1 MTPMNCYALTS
12 IAPEI
17 IRELQR
23 GKARTIELQSTHNV
37 ITLAGLEP
45 GSAVFMTSENLE
57 DLTPGD
63 TGIIVELLATS
74 ITMKRIMEFT
84 QGLHYEE
91 RERMSARI
99 KVRCIGSSTVKT
111 VSQETLIRPV
121 SVEVV
126 KSACYHA
133 L

>member
-1 MTPMNCYALTS
+1 MNCYALTS

-23 GKARTIELQSTHNV
+23 GKARTIDLQSTHNV
-37 ITLAGLEP
+37 ITLAGIEP

-63 TGIIVELLATS
+63 TGIIVELLSIS
-74 ITMKRIMEFT
+74 ITMKRMVEFT

-99 KVRCIGSSTVKT
+99 KVRCIGSSTVKNVT
-111 VSQETLIRPV
+111 QESLIRPV

>member
-1 MTPMNCYALTS
+1 MNCYALTG
-12 IAPEI
+12 IAPEVI
-17 IRELQR
+17 TELHR

-37 ITLAGLEP
+37 ITLAGIEP

-63 TGIIVELLATS
+63 SGIIVELIGIS
-74 ITMKRIMEFT
+74 ITMKRVVEFT

-99 KVRCIGSSTVKT
+99 KVRCTGSSTVKSVT
-111 VSQETLIRPV
+111 QESMIRPV

>member
-1 MTPMNCYALTS
+1 MNCYALTGIS
-12 IAPEI
+12 AEV

-23 GKARTIELQSTHNV
+23 GKPRTLELQSAHNV
-37 ITLAGLEP
+37 VTLAGLDP
-45 GSAVFMTSENLE
+45 GSAIFMTSIDLE
-57 DLTPGD
+57 DLAPGD
-63 TGIIVELLATS
+63 NGIIVELISVS
-74 ITMKRIMEFT
+74 IMMKRMVEFT

-111 VSQETLIRPV
+111 VSLESMIRPV
-121 SVEVV
+121 AVDVV

-133 L
+133 I

>member
-1 MTPMNCYALTS
+1 MNCYALTS

-23 GKARTIELQSTHNV
+23 GKARTLELQSTHNV
-37 ITLAGLEP
+37 ITLTGLEP
-45 GSAVFMTSENLE
+45 GAAVFMTSENIE

-63 TGIIVELLATS
+63 TGIIVELIAVS
-74 ITMKRIMEFT
+74 ITMKRMVEFT

-99 KVRCIGSSTVKT
+99 KVRCIGSSTVKS
-111 VSQETLIRPV
+111 VSMEALFRPV
-121 SVEVV
+121 SVDVV

>member
-1 MTPMNCYALTS
+1 MNCYALTGIS
-12 IAPEI
+12 LEVIL
-17 IRELQR
+17 ELQK
-23 GKARTIELQSTHNV
+23 GKPRTLELQSTHNV

-45 GSAVFMTSENLE
+45 GSAVFMTSVDLE
-57 DLTPGD
+57 DISPGD
-63 TGIIVELLATS
+63 TGIIVELIS
-74 ITMKRIMEFT
+74 VNITMKRMVEFT

-99 KVRCIGSSTVKT
+99 KVKCIGSSTVKT
-111 VSQETLIRPV
+111 VSLESMIRPV
-121 SVEVV
+121 SVDVV

>member
-1 MTPMNCYALTS
+1 MNCYALTS

-17 IRELQR
+17 IKELNR
-23 GKARTIELQSTHNV
+23 GKARTLELQSTHNV
-37 ITLAGLEP
+37 ITLAGVEP

-63 TGIIVELLATS
+63 TGIIVELIGIS
-74 ITMKRIMEFT
+74 ITMKRMVEFT

-91 RERMSARI
+91 RERLSARI
-99 KVRCIGSSTVKT
+99 KVRCIGSSTVKSVT
-111 VSQETLIRPV
+111 QESMIQPV

>member
-1 MTPMNCYALTS
+1 MNCYALTS

-23 GKARTIELQSTHNV
+23 GKARTLELQSTHNV

-63 TGIIVELLATS
+63 TGIIVELIAIS
-74 ITMKRIMEFT
+74 ITMKRMVEFT

-111 VSQETLIRPV
+111 VCMETLFRPV
-121 SVEVV
+121 SVDVV

>member
-1 MTPMNCYALTS
+1 MNCYALTG
-12 IAPEI
+12 IAPEVI
-17 IRELQR
+17 TELHR
-23 GKARTIELQSTHNV
+23 GKARTLELQSTHNV
-37 ITLAGLEP
+37 ITLAGIEP

-63 TGIIVELLATS
+63 TGIIVELIGVS
-74 ITMKRIMEFT
+74 ITMKRVVEFT

-99 KVRCIGSSTVKT
+99 KVRCIGSSTVKSVT
-111 VSQETLIRPV
+111 QESMIRPV

>member
-1 MTPMNCYALTS
+1 MTMNCYALTS
-12 IAPEI
+12 IAPEV

-45 GSAVFMTSENLE
+45 GSAVFMTSENIE

-63 TGIIVELLATS
+63 TGIIVELIAIS
-74 ITMKRIMEFT
+74 ITMKRMVEFT

-99 KVRCIGSSTVKT
+99 KVRCVGSSTVKN
-111 VSQETLIRPV
+111 VSMETLFRPV
-121 SVEVV
+121 SVDVV

>member
-1 MTPMNCYALTS
+1 MNCYALTS

-63 TGIIVELLATS
+63 SGIIVELIALS
-74 ITMKRIMEFT
+74 ITMKRMVEFT

-99 KVRCIGSSTVKT
+99 KVRCIGSSTVKN
-111 VSQETLIRPV
+111 VSQESLIRPV
-121 SVEVV
+121 AVEVV

>member
-1 MTPMNCYALTS
+1 
-12 IAPEI
+12 
-17 IRELQR
+17 
-23 GKARTIELQSTHNV
+23 
-37 ITLAGLEP
+37 
-45 GSAVFMTSENLE
+45 MTSENLE

-63 TGIIVELLATS
+63 TGIIVELIGIN
-74 ITMKRIMEFT
+74 ITMKRVVEFT

-99 KVRCIGSSTVKT
+99 KVRCTGSSTVKSVT
-111 VSQETLIRPV
+111 QESMIRPV

>member
-1 MTPMNCYALTS
+1 MNCYALTS

-23 GKARTIELQSTHNV
+23 GKARTLELQSTHNV

-63 TGIIVELLATS
+63 TGIIVELIGIS
-74 ITMKRIMEFT
+74 ITMKRMVEFT

-99 KVRCIGSSTVKT
+99 KVRCIGSSTVKNVT
-111 VSQETLIRPV
+111 QESLIRPV

>member
-1 MTPMNCYALTS
+1 MNCYALTS
-12 IAPEI
+12 ISPEI

-23 GKARTIELQSTHNV
+23 GKARTVELQSTHNV

-45 GSAVFMTSENLE
+45 GTAVFMTSENLE

-63 TGIIVELLATS
+63 TGIIVELVSIS

-99 KVRCIGSSTVKT
+99 KIRCIGSSMVKN
-111 VSQETLIRPV
+111 VVHETLIRPV

>member
-1 MTPMNCYALTS
+1 MNCYALTGIS
-12 IAPEI
+12 PEV

-23 GKARTIELQSTHNV
+23 GKPRTLELQSAHNV
-37 ITLAGLEP
+37 VTLASLEP
-45 GSAVFMTSENLE
+45 GASIFMTSVDLE
-57 DLTPGD
+57 DLTSGD
-63 TGIIVELLATS
+63 SGIIVELISVS
-74 ITMKRIMEFT
+74 IMMKRMVEFT

-99 KVRCIGSSTVKT
+99 KVRCIGSSTVKN
-111 VSQETLIRPV
+111 VSLESMIRPI
-121 SVEVV
+121 SVDVV

>member
-1 MTPMNCYALTS
+1 MNCYALTGIS
-12 IAPEI
+12 PEV

-23 GKARTIELQSTHNV
+23 GKPRTIELQSTHNV
-37 ITLAGLEP
+37 VTLAGLEP
-45 GSAVFMTSENLE
+45 GSAVFMTSVDLE
-57 DLTPGD
+57 DISPGD
-63 TGIIVELLATS
+63 TGIIVELIS
-74 ITMKRIMEFT
+74 VNITMKRIVEFT

-99 KVRCIGSSTVKT
+99 KVKCIGSSTVKT
-111 VSQETLIRPV
+111 VSLESMIRPV
-121 SVEVV
+121 SVDVV

>member
-1 MTPMNCYALTS
+1 MNCYALTG
-12 IAPEI
+12 IAPEVI
-17 IRELQR
+17 TELHR
-23 GKARTIELQSTHNV
+23 GKARTLELRSTHNV
-37 ITLAGLEP
+37 ITLAGIEP

-63 TGIIVELLATS
+63 TGIIVELIGVS
-74 ITMKRIMEFT
+74 ITMKRVVEFT

-99 KVRCIGSSTVKT
+99 KVRCTGSSTVKSVT
-111 VSQETLIRPV
+111 QESMIRPV

>member
-1 MTPMNCYALTS
+1 MNCYALTGIS
-12 IAPEI
+12 PEV

-23 GKARTIELQSTHNV
+23 GKPRTLELQSTHNV
-37 ITLAGLEP
+37 ITLASLEP
-45 GSAVFMTSENLE
+45 GASIFMTSVDLE
-57 DLTPGD
+57 DLTSGD
-63 TGIIVELLATS
+63 SGIIVELISVS
-74 ITMKRIMEFT
+74 IMMKRMVEFT

-99 KVRCIGSSTVKT
+99 KVRCIGSSTVKN
-111 VSQETLIRPV
+111 VSLESMIRPI
-121 SVEVV
+121 SVDVV

>member
-1 MTPMNCYALTS
+1 MNCYALTG
-12 IAPEI
+12 IAPEVI
-17 IRELQR
+17 MELHK
-23 GKARTIELQSTHNV
+23 GKARTLELQSTHNV
-37 ITLAGLEP
+37 ITLAGIEP

-63 TGIIVELLATS
+63 TGIIVELIGVS
-74 ITMKRIMEFT
+74 ITMKRVVEFT

-99 KVRCIGSSTVKT
+99 KVRCIGSSTVKSVT
-111 VSQETLIRPV
+111 QESMIRPV

-133 L
+133 I

>member
-1 MTPMNCYALTS
+1 MNCYALTGIS
-12 IAPEI
+12 PEV
-17 IRELQR
+17 IRELQK
-23 GKARTIELQSTHNV
+23 GKPRTIELQSTHNV
-37 ITLAGLEP
+37 VTLAGLEP
-45 GSAVFMTSENLE
+45 GAAVFMTSVDLE
-57 DLTPGD
+57 DISPGD
-63 TGIIVELLATS
+63 TGIIVELIS
-74 ITMKRIMEFT
+74 VNITMKRIVEFT

-111 VSQETLIRPV
+111 VSLESMIRPV

>member
-1 MTPMNCYALTS
+1 
-12 IAPEI
+12 
-17 IRELQR
+17 
-23 GKARTIELQSTHNV
+23 V

-45 GSAVFMTSENLE
+45 GAVVFMTSENLE

-63 TGIIVELLATS
+63 TGIIVELLS
-74 ITMKRIMEFT
+74 ISVTMKRIMEFT

-91 RERMSARI
+91 RERMSARV
-99 KVRCIGSSTVKT
+99 KVRCIGSSTVKN
-111 VSQETLIRPV
+111 VSQETLIRPI

>member
-1 MTPMNCYALTS
+1 MNCYALTG
-12 IAPEI
+12 IAPEVI
-17 IRELQR
+17 TELHR
-23 GKARTIELQSTHNV
+23 GKARTLELQSTHNV
-37 ITLAGLEP
+37 ITLAGIEP

-63 TGIIVELLATS
+63 AGIIVELIGVS
-74 ITMKRIMEFT
+74 ITMKRVVEFT

-99 KVRCIGSSTVKT
+99 KVRCIGSSTVKSVT
-111 VSQETLIRPV
+111 QESMIRPV